1 MEITIGQLQNFRGV
15 ETKLG
20 HGVAFGRS
28 RTTGCKMLEIGE
40 LLPQKIGA
48 IKQKNV
54 ELEDFAVR

>member
-1 MEITIGQLQNFRGV
+1 
-15 ETKLG
+15 
-20 HGVAFGRS
+20 
-28 RTTGCKMLEIGE
+28 MLEIGE